1 MLPFK
6 EIKYISSVLYFRRI
20 ITQTMTKDL
29 IKAGLTIVA
38 RSIKPIIDSVDDNAF
53 LNLKAMLL
61 S

>member
-1 MLPFK
+1 
-6 EIKYISSVLYFRRI
+6 
-20 ITQTMTKDL
+20 MTKDL